1 MIPSSSQ
8 VLIIGADSIALILG
22 VALAKSGIEVL
33 IVDENHHLDASDDAF
48 SIDDY
53 EIGFLKYIG
62 FELAPNQNIYH
73 KQIEKQALVL
83 LANSLCPIL
92 WNTESKAPQSLAARF
107 TLELETGKEKV
118 NHQTSLIL
126 KKEDLIT
133 GHSFVADLRNVILL
147 FWKIQGYINGVLSA
161 KTLNA
166 HKTEKEILL
175 NYYSNGAISKS
186 FFHKIFDRVVKPD
199 KVDFNLRESKIN
211 LHLSQFRDIVA
222 GDLLPDLKV
231 YDEKKKIETSLYE
244 WCRFGEFSLIML
256 GDLPSYNLLNNAK
269 WIKSNYKL
277 NLFYLPSTEKNAS
290 IFEFFSIY
298 EGEKKTLI
306 IRPDRYIGLINDR
319 IELEIIDNYLSNV
332 LFMHPILKAFSSKE
346 ITDGSI
352 ENYP

>member
-8 VLIIGADSIALILG
+8 VLIIGADSMALILG
-22 VALAKSGIEVL
+22 VALAKSGIEIL
-33 IVDENHHLDASDDAF
+33 IVETNSHLNRSDDILF
-48 SIDDY
+48 FDDF
-53 EIGFLKYIG
+53 ESGFLKFIG
-62 FELAPNQNIYH
+62 FDFSRDQKIDH

-92 WNTESKAPQSLAARF
+92 WNTESKAPQSLAGKFA
-107 TLELETGKEKV
+107 LELETEKEKV

-133 GHSFVADLRNVILL
+133 GYSFAADLRNVMLL
-147 FWKIQGYINGVLSA
+147 FWKIQGYISGVLSA
-161 KTLNA
+161 KTLNS
-166 HKTEKEILL
+166 HKTEREILL
-175 NYYSNGAISKS
+175 NYYSDGAISKS
-186 FFHKIFDRVVKPD
+186 FFHKIFDRMVKPD
-199 KVDFNLRESKIN
+199 KIDFNLRESKMN

-244 WCRFGEFSLIML
+244 WCRFGEFSLIMM

-277 NLFYLPSTEKNAS
+277 NLFYLPSTEKNGAV
-290 IFEFFSIY
+290 FEFFSIY

-319 IELEIIDNYLSNV
+319 IELEIVDNYLSNV
-332 LFMHPILKAFSSKE
+332 LFMHPILKAFASKE